1 MNSWTIYGKNGVAKA
16 EVNELELHDE
26 WMAECFLTVSVKS
39 AEPID
44 FAVDDYI
51 DYRGERY
58 AIQYDPTLLKKSRR
72 NTYGEGF
79 SYDNIKFVN
88 EAQAKIVRCDFN
100 DIVLNDNELHYTS
113 LPTFPFYCESVDD
126 LLDRILA
133 NLEDLYPGEFTIIGL
148 NTVRNKQRA
157 DITHNTRYIEEYKKW
172 IDPTLTPNTDPYGKQ
187 GVAETVDNINCWNA
201 LAKVHEDF
209 ELNFIVRGYT
219 IIVGTVGVFTANK
232 FRYGKGNG
240 LYEIERISDS
250 EQQIVTRLRSYG
262 ASTNLPTRYYATLNT
277 QVFGTVTQ
285 ISANTNYASFLID
298 LAFSTKYFNYR
309 SESYPGTN
317 EFPNY
322 IVRVKANNHTVK
334 GYVTK
339 DYTTGACSIYCES
352 VNPQE
357 DDRDEPDAAE
367 LEAFAQSL
375 SVGTRVYF
383 VNYVEKGAFDSAH
396 TDYATENLPDN
407 MAVSRLMLP
416 GFPNQSLYDWAK
428 AHRDEDTPYDDTK
441 GICTINGFTAAFSKD
456 KYRPYID
463 SPNADD
469 YGIRPASFYFDGSGD
484 NEDIH
489 PTIEGMTYN
498 NQPIDVIYAAD
509 QVADNGVYAEGKSP
523 DPIFITLPVLG
534 FELDQVWKDDAS
546 IEMKDGMCG
555 GRSLKI
561 VSKPVKID
569 GGYWKCKVERVKDES
584 LDLWFPYNDFQIHS
598 GDHYV
603 LVGIDMP
610 DAYVTAASE
619 RLFYA
624 SLTALQ
630 ENHAPRFSFQP
641 RIDDLWMQRQ
651 HDQHLAN
658 PTGVTSLHDTL
669 KSGDIF
675 SFADADMGI
684 DAKIIIDVLT
694 IKENGNNGIPTY
706 EITLRDEKQ
715 VSPIQKIQNKVDS
728 LYSGSYNGNSG
739 SGLSGRQIQSLIEN
753 EGNSYF
759 LSKINDDEA
768 SGVITFL
775 KGLWVKAK
783 ELFGITED
791 GDAILHNAEMSGHVN
806 IDEDLTVDQIQ
817 SSEYTGDG
825 MLDTGYK
832 LWYQE
837 GRAKLVIDDLV
848 ARGKFTVNELE
859 SRIWTYAGG
868 NMIFSGAGSTIFF
881 VEYLDANEETLGYTH
896 INSPWLLAGR
906 SILAAQIAWSKRR
919 AIQRSLTTEEKSR
932 VVKFRCY
939 EYSDDGT
946 MQTRNWWH
954 VNDLAYCST
963 LNHVKDKTTGSTPHT
978 ETYTDPVT
986 GETVTETFYSQ
997 GTVSNNVYWRRV
1009 ASVGSKTIEALD
1021 DGRVYDY
1028 VDLWNVYD
1036 VQGQEYVDT
1045 DGRTKTITDNVR
1057 GFLNMASSGQA
1068 PSADWPAAGDVI
1080 VQRGHPLDADR
1091 QDCVTIE
1098 VQGDVHGL
1106 KVYDT
1111 INDYTMANKQWI
1123 EIGYDQQLKRAKA
1136 NIYGDFR
1143 FGHRPNE
1150 NGSFISYNRSTGELT
1165 IRAKIVAQS
1174 TIGDQDINTYVN
1186 GLITDITDV
1195 IEQQVDKKAE
1205 TWYQSTNPAQQ
1216 QGWVASE
1223 HVGDMWYCTADIA
1236 GTNFKQ
1242 DTTWRYNSSYQWEQQ
1257 FIPKT
1262 VFDTMD
1268 GKASIFVSKPNT
1280 IRNDG
1285 YCYKKNDMWILEA
1298 AYTLSNVAYKAG
1310 TIVVATTDSTTW
1322 NANHWAKK
1330 DMYTDDSAFL
1340 GWKADGYA
1348 SDITGLTNSI
1358 SSTDGRA
1365 RSAQSAAN
1373 AAQTAADNAQSTA
1386 NTANTNANTANTRLT
1401 NWADNGLISPT
1412 EKTGLKGQKADIEA
1426 EYTQIIA
1433 DANRYSVGTTAYTTA
1448 YNNAITAFNKY
1459 TASTPEN
1466 ITVES
1471 DYSNISAYY
1480 TARQVILNA
1489 IAAAAKQ
1496 YAYDCAQT
1504 VSNAHEYLRNALK
1517 AKTEILGGLL
1527 LTTFINLRQ
1536 FNGGDESDPANYTT
1550 WGGLNGVYEN
1560 ANSIAAWFGGFMRD
1574 IVRNPSL
1581 TNCAT
1586 SLFRMDG
1593 SGYFAAGKIKWEAN
1607 GSLEIDGKVTSKEG
1621 TIGGFDIGEN
1631 YLGESLSSTTIGT
1644 TFIKKNGHIEL
1655 RNPSNADGGHPDG
1668 AIFCTGGVNLQGD
1681 ANRAAI
1687 LSNANGE
1694 TRIYGLPLN
1703 LNTLNSGNTYIGS
1716 AQSELISNSS
1726 KNTFKNTTEIEGKF
1740 ILSGNTTF
1748 ITNNSSTAMTV
1759 SLPSNPSRGQVV
1771 FAKGTA
1777 GNLTLTGAI
1786 RNDEGSIVTSV
1797 GGDKRSRI
1805 FIYGDS
1811 YWNEFYCS

>member
-58 AIQYDPTLLKKSRR
+58 AIQYDPTLLKKSSR

-157 DITHNTRYIEEYKKW
+157 DITHNTRYIDEYKKW
-172 IDPTLTPNTDPYGKQ
+172 IDPTFTPNTEPYGKQ

-298 LAFSTKYFNYR
+298 LTFSTKYFNYR

-463 SPNADD
+463 SPNAED

-509 QVADNGVYAEGKSP
+509 EVTDNGVYAEGKSP

-569 GGYWKCKVERVKDES
+569 GGYWKCKVKRVKDES

-630 ENHAPRFSFQP
+630 ENHAPRFTYQP
-641 RIDDLWMQRQ
+641 RIDEVWMQRQ
-651 HDQHLAN
+651 HERHLVTPAI
-658 PTGVTSLHDTL
+658 TSLHDTL

-675 SFADADMGI
+675 SFADTDMAI
-684 DAKIIIDVLT
+684 DANIIIDVLT

-715 VSPIQKIQNKVDS
+715 VSPIQKIQNKVDTLS
-728 LYSGSYNGNSG
+728 SGSYNGNTGG
-739 SGLSGRQIQSLIEN
+739 SGFSGRQIQSLIEN
-753 EGNSYF
+753 EGNTYF
-759 LSKINDDEA
+759 LSKLNDDEA
-768 SGVITFL
+768 AGVITFL
-775 KGLWVKAK
+775 KGIWIKAK
-783 ELFGITED
+783 ELFGITEE
-791 GDAILHNAEMSGHVN
+791 GDARLRGGDFSGNVN
-806 IDEDLTVDQIQ
+806 IAETLNVEGQVVANWMQ
-817 SSEYTGDG
+817 STEYTGDG
-825 MLDTGYK
+825 MMDKGYK
-832 LWYQE
+832 LWYDE
-837 GRAKLVIDDLV
+837 GTGRAKLVIDDLV
-848 ARGKFTVNELE
+848 ARGKFTVNAQGKQ
-859 SRIWTYAGG
+859 IV
-868 NMIFSGAGSTIFF
+868 FS
-881 VEYLDANEETLGYTH
+881 
-896 INSPWLLAGR
+896 
-906 SILAAQIAWSKRR
+906 
-919 AIQRSLTTEEKSR
+919 
-932 VVKFRCY
+932 
-939 EYSDDGT
+939 
-946 MQTRNWWH
+946 
-954 VNDLAYCST
+954 
-963 LNHVKDKTTGSTPHT
+963 
-978 ETYTDPVT
+978 
-986 GETVTETFYSQ
+986 
-997 GTVSNNVYWRRV
+997 
-1009 ASVGSKTIEALD
+1009 
-1021 DGRVYDY
+1021 
-1028 VDLWNVYD
+1028 
-1036 VQGQEYVDT
+1036 QE
-1045 DGRTKTITDNVR
+1045 
-1057 GFLNMASSGQA
+1057 
-1068 PSADWPAAGDVI
+1068 
-1080 VQRGHPLDADR
+1080 
-1091 QDCVTIE
+1091 
-1098 VQGDVHGL
+1098 
-1106 KVYDT
+1106 
-1111 INDYTMANKQWI
+1111 
-1123 EIGYDQQLKRAKA
+1123 
-1136 NIYGDFR
+1136 
-1143 FGHRPNE
+1143 
-1150 NGSFISYNRSTGELT
+1150 
-1165 IRAKIVAQS
+1165 
-1174 TIGDQDINTYVN
+1174 
-1186 GLITDITDV
+1186 
-1195 IEQQVDKKAE
+1195 
-1205 TWYQSTNPAQQ
+1205 
-1216 QGWVASE
+1216 
-1223 HVGDMWYCTADIA
+1223 
-1236 GTNFKQ
+1236 
-1242 DTTWRYNSSYQWEQQ
+1242 
-1257 FIPKT
+1257 
-1262 VFDTMD
+1262 
-1268 GKASIFVSKPNT
+1268 
-1280 IRNDG
+1280 
-1285 YCYKKNDMWILEA
+1285 
-1298 AYTLSNVAYKAG
+1298 
-1310 TIVVATTDSTTW
+1310 
-1322 NANHWAKK
+1322 
-1330 DMYTDDSAFL
+1330 
-1340 GWKADGYA
+1340 
-1348 SDITGLTNSI
+1348 
-1358 SSTDGRA
+1358 
-1365 RSAQSAAN
+1365 
-1373 AAQTAADNAQSTA
+1373 
-1386 NTANTNANTANTRLT
+1386 
-1401 NWADNGLISPT
+1401 
-1412 EKTGLKGQKADIEA
+1412 
-1426 EYTQIIA
+1426 
-1433 DANRYSVGTTAYTTA
+1433 
-1448 YNNAITAFNKY
+1448 
-1459 TASTPEN
+1459 
-1466 ITVES
+1466 
-1471 DYSNISAYY
+1471 
-1480 TARQVILNA
+1480 
-1489 IAAAAKQ
+1489 
-1496 YAYDCAQT
+1496 
-1504 VSNAHEYLRNALK
+1504 
-1517 AKTEILGGLL
+1517 
-1527 LTTFINLRQ
+1527 
-1536 FNGGDESDPANYTT
+1536 
-1550 WGGLNGVYEN
+1550 
-1560 ANSIAAWFGGFMRD
+1560 
-1574 IVRNPSL
+1574 
-1581 TNCAT
+1581 
-1586 SLFRMDG
+1586 
-1593 SGYFAAGKIKWEAN
+1593 
-1607 GSLEIDGKVTSKEG
+1607 
-1621 TIGGFDIGEN
+1621 
-1631 YLGESLSSTTIGT
+1631 
-1644 TFIKKNGHIEL
+1644 
-1655 RNPSNADGGHPDG
+1655 
-1668 AIFCTGGVNLQGD
+1668 
-1681 ANRAAI
+1681 
-1687 LSNANGE
+1687 
-1694 TRIYGLPLN
+1694 
-1703 LNTLNSGNTYIGS
+1703 
-1716 AQSELISNSS
+1716 
-1726 KNTFKNTTEIEGKF
+1726 
-1740 ILSGNTTF
+1740 
-1748 ITNNSSTAMTV
+1748 
-1759 SLPSNPSRGQVV
+1759 
-1771 FAKGTA
+1771 
-1777 GNLTLTGAI
+1777 
-1786 RNDEGSIVTSV
+1786 
-1797 GGDKRSRI
+1797 
-1805 FIYGDS
+1805 
-1811 YWNEFYCS
+1811 